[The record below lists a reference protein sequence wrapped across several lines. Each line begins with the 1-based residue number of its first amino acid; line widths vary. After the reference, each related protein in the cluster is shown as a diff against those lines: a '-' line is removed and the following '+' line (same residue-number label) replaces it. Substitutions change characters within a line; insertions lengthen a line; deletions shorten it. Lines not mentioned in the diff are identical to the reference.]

1 MTVSIMNGPGMK
13 TIILIENDAV
23 YFETPLKDE
32 RLRLAGIKVIIRGC
46 EIHVSETADEGDKN
60 ATD

>member
-1 MTVSIMNGPGMK
+1 MTVLVMKGPDSN
-13 TIILIENDAV
+13 TVILIENDAV

-46 EIHVSETADEGDKN
+46 EIHGSETDDEGDSN